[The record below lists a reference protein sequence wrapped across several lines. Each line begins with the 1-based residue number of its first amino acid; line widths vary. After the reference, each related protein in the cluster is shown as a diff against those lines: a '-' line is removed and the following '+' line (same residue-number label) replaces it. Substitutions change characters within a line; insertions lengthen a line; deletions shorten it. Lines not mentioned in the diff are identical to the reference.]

1 MLTNWICQRMS
12 LANMIGQRLYSM
24 TDSWLIMHF
33 LQHLTLFWLGF
44 FMDVKWFGQGDVKVT
59 RHLTPF
65 PPHFV
70 NFWTE
75 NAMNL
80 KVGMDK
86 PLHMWFQ
93 KKKKNKFSSTIFLLM
108 LANFSKISNFFLKFV
123 QFLTKYSKLCRNS

>member
-70 NFWTE
+70 NF
-75 NAMNL
+75 
-80 KVGMDK
+80 
-86 PLHMWFQ
+86 
-93 KKKKNKFSSTIFLLM
+93 
-108 LANFSKISNFFLKFV
+108 
-123 QFLTKYSKLCRNS
+123 